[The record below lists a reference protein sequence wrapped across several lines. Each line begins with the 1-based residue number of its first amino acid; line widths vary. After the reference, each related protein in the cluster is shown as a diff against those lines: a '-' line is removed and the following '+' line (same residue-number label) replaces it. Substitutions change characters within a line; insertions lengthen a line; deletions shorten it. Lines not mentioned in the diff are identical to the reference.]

1 MEIYSTEEQ
10 QEEAIKRFLKENGTV
25 LVIGAVVGLGGIY
38 GYNQYQAN
46 QIQTIADN
54 SMAYSEIATSD
65 DVAASAEAYA
75 KSHSDTQYSQLA
87 QLLAVK
93 SLVDSEKF
101 DEATKLLKDVI
112 ASDVDSSVK
121 SIAIMRLAR
130 IENAQQQYAQARSTL
145 AQLKDSAFDVQKNEL
160 MGDIELAQGNVDK
173 ARTAY
178 QAAEKAAGDQVSN
191 DLQMKLNDLTP
202 AA

>member
-1 MEIYSTEEQ
+1 MEIYSSEEQ

-46 QIQTIADN
+46 QIQTIAEN
-54 SMAYSEIATSD
+54 SMAYSDIAKSD

-75 KSHSDTQYSQLA
+75 KSHTDTQYSQLA

-130 IENAQQQYAQARSTL
+130 IENSQQQYAQALSTL